1 MYEVR
6 VYDNSGKLK
15 KVISE
20 KTLIKRSTKMLYEPA
35 NYRKTVKKTK
45 PQVKIAANGS

>member
-6 VYDNSGKLK
+6 VYDHSGKLK

-20 KTLIKRSTKMLYEPA
+20 KALIKRSTQILYAPA
-35 NYRKTVKKTK
+35 NYRKGGKKTK
-45 PQVKIAANGS
+45 ATDKLP